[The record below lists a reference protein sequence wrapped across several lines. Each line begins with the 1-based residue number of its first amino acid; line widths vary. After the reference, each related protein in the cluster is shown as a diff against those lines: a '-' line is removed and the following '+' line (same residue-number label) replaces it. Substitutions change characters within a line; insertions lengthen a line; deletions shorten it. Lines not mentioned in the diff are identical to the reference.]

1 MQSVL
6 SGPTIRPVF
15 RTVFDLAEHQ
25 VRLQAPE
32 GWTRLQ
38 RRADRIV
45 LRDLAC
51 PTPIFVEPL
60 PRVSDV
66 DDWIRRFSAPLTAVT
81 RYQRTADGEARRFVV
96 TGTGNLERGY
106 CVRRVRSS
114 QRSAA
119 LWISA
124 SIDIE
129 GERGRLRRLTD
140 VFPPAGFALNVVGE
154 GHVRQYLEC
163 GPQSAESASGPGWTL
178 KLPAEHSI
186 REREDDSFLIYTGEA
201 RFGWMTLR
209 VEPAAA
215 NASADAEIVFSD
227 GTSGSDAP
235 DAELRVPCGERQ
247 TLVLSLVADL
257 GPEDVRMFVRRA
269 HRGLR
274 IWDDAFRG
282 HWKEP
287 ARTEWIDAAIPP
299 APPRPQPTPVMP
311 PPAAPPPDPGVTLQA
326 EWDARLS
333 GRELRFVRT
342 AAGPGYDPGFSF
354 GGYRE
359 EEIVLQP
366 NHQVRWDQV
375 VHTSASIPGLYI
387 GGPTRTR
394 RTGVW
399 RIEIQGRRPQ
409 LVLSCGS
416 EGGVHR
422 FDVAADGPRAVTLD
436 GRRYRF

>member
-1 MQSVL
+1 M
-6 SGPTIRPVF
+6 F

-25 VRLQAPE
+25 VRLQAPD

-45 LRDLAC
+45 LRDTEC

-60 PRVSDV
+60 PRVTDV
-66 DDWIRRFSAPLTAVT
+66 DDWIRRFVRPSTHVT
-81 RYQRTADGEARRFVV
+81 RYQRDADGDARRFVL
-96 TGTGNLERGY
+96 TAAGKPERGY

-114 QRSAA
+114 QRPAA
-119 LWISA
+119 HWISA
-124 SIDIE
+124 SIDVD

-140 VFPPAGFALNVVGE
+140 VFPPAGSAVNVAGE
-154 GHVRQYLEC
+154 GHVRQYLEFD
-163 GPQSAESASGPGWTL
+163 PQSGGSASSPGWTL
-178 KLPAEHSI
+178 TLPAEHSI

-209 VEPAAA
+209 TEPAAA
-215 NASADAEIVFSD
+215 NASAEAEVVFSN
-227 GTSGSDAP
+227 GSAGSDAP

-247 TLVLSLVADL
+247 ALVLSLVADL
-257 GPEDVRMFVRRA
+257 GPEDVRMFVRRV
-269 HRGLR
+269 HRGFR
-274 IWDDAFRG
+274 VWDDTFRG
-282 HWKEP
+282 HWKGP
-287 ARTEWIDAAIPP
+287 ARTEWIDAALPAAPAPP
-299 APPRPQPTPVMP
+299 SPPRPQPTPVTP
-311 PPAAPPPDPGVTLQA
+311 PPAAPPPDPGVALQA

-359 EEIVLQP
+359 EEIALHP
-366 NHQVRWDQV
+366 NHQVRWEQV
-375 VHTSASIPGLYI
+375 VHTSASVPGLYI

-399 RIEIQGRRPQ
+399 RVEVQGRRPQ
-409 LVLSCGS
+409 LVLYCGS

-422 FDVAADGPRAVTLD
+422 FDLAEDGTRAVTLD
-436 GRRYRF
+436 GRRFRF